1 MRNHDRVIVVG
12 VDGSPDSDQ
21 ALGWAI
27 THAGDYGAGLHLVH
41 ALPLLSDEPPFWRAE
56 DQVHRELAEQVLADA
71 RARARSAGVRHTSR
85 LLDQPVAP
93 ALIDAGR
100 HALMVVIGAR
110 GHGTL
115 AGMLLGSVS
124 QHVSRN
130 ASCPVVVVRRPA
142 AAHASRVVVGVDGSP
157 ADQAAIEFAIDTAS
171 RRRAPLVAIHAWHHH
186 GRQPRAERPH
196 WATPA
201 PDEGVVIGQRV
212 LAEALAGWA
221 EKYPDVNVVHEAIPV
236 HPIRVL
242 TDASERAALV
252 VVGARG
258 RGELTGMR
266 PGSVSQAVLHHARSP
281 VAIVH

>member
-1 MRNHDRVIVVG
+1 MTESSWSATTARRQRPG
-12 VDGSPDSDQ
+12 PG
-21 ALGWAI
+21 LGHHPSRPLRRR
-27 THAGDYGAGLHLVH
+27 TTPGAR
-41 ALPLLSDEPPFWRAE
+41 AALLSDEPPFWRAE

-71 RARARSAGVRHTSR
+71 RDRALSAGISHIAQ
-85 LLDQPVAP
+85 LADQPAAP
-93 ALIDAGR
+93 ALVGAGQ

-110 GHGTL
+110 GHRKL

-142 AAHASRVVVGVDGSP
+142 AARASRIVVGIDGSP
-157 ADQAAIEFAIDTAS
+157 ANQAAVEFAFDTAS

-186 GRQPRAERPH
+186 GRQPRAERPY

-201 PDEGVVIGQRV
+201 LDEGLVIGQRA

-221 EKYPDVNVVHEAIPV
+221 DKYPDVNVVHEAIPV
-236 HPIRVL
+236 HPVRVL
-242 TDASERAALV
+242 TGASERAALV
-252 VVGARG
+252 VVGAPG
-258 RGELTGMR
+258 RGEFTRMR
-266 PGSVSQAVLHHARSP
+266 MGSVSQAVLHHARSP